1 MTDEFEFDLE
11 GFEAD
16 LDATLANGR
25 KSFTG
30 LYKDELNAL
39 SGLSKEEIDAISP
52 GITDL
57 QKYDELITVVKEASR
72 VNLEQAALK
81 KQIIKLGGIAVTIA
95 KRIPTL
101 ATILRA

>member
-11 GFEAD
+11 GFESD
-16 LDATLANGR
+16 LDATLTNSRKAFEGR
-25 KSFTG
+25 
-30 LYKDELNAL
+30 YKDELNAL
-39 SGLSKEEIDAISP
+39 TGLSKDEIDSITH

-81 KQIIKLGGIAVTIA
+81 AQIIKLGDVAVTIA
-95 KRIPTL
+95 SRIPSL
-101 ATILRA
+101 AAIL